1 MDKEQQG
8 TGQSTM
14 ENGKKAKARSRE
26 DGGTEESA
34 TRSWTARHR
43 GRPKNQRNKTSD
55 GLQDG
60 LRETKNSARELD
72 TREMETDRPIA
83 WGYRGQRDE
92 LNTEDGEPHRERW
105 GSQRTAVGAGRR
117 GRS

>member
-1 MDKEQQG
+1 
-8 TGQSTM
+8 
-14 ENGKKAKARSRE
+14 
-26 DGGTEESA
+26 
-34 TRSWTARHR
+34 
-43 GRPKNQRNKTSD
+43 
-55 GLQDG
+55 
-60 LRETKNSARELD
+60 
-72 TREMETDRPIA
+72 METDRPIA